1 MRLVINA
8 VANIDNGETPY
19 GRPFDQ
25 EDIDDIKEDL
35 EDGIRYYGGKA
46 VLIEAHV
53 E

>member
-8 VANIDNGETPY
+8 VANIE
-19 GRPFDQ
+19 GRDLVQ